1 MARHTAQGF
10 TAVLFQIHAHPFQ
23 NGEYIRL
30 IPIHQVEKQP
40 AYIPLRCGDSDSHIY
55 QKGKQG
61 QVLTAQGTT
70 KQFFRVMGQ
79 ICSAFDQQ
87 PHHVHPVF
95 QHRQFQR
102 RGFLLPRPCSNR
114 YLIALRLIGRMP
126 RMKQG
131 TECLNVAASDGSHHG
146 RYIGIAYFTHRNPPD
161 SLFKNFLI
169 PLSQLLRCRLDSLA
183 AAVLCSL
190 PPNAPEHILP
200 DKVLGSFVLAIF
212 FRQVVL

>member
-1 MARHTAQGF
+1 MLPGYGSNLRRIRSGAVPCPSDFPVQPIPAERLRHPEANLQSLPDSTA
-10 TAVLFQIHAHPFQ
+10 AHW
-23 NGEYIRL
+23 
-30 IPIHQVEKQP
+30 
-40 AYIPLRCGDSDSHIY
+40 
-55 QKGKQG
+55 
-61 QVLTAQGTT
+61 
-70 KQFFRVMGQ
+70 
-79 ICSAFDQQ
+79 
-87 PHHVHPVF
+87 
-95 QHRQFQR
+95 
-102 RGFLLPRPCSNR
+102 
-114 YLIALRLIGRMP
+114 RMP

-200 DKVLGSFVLAIF
+200 EKVLGSFVLAIF

>member
-79 ICSAFDQQ
+79 ICSAFDQELY
-87 PHHVHPVF
+87 HVHPIF
-95 QHRQFQR
+95 QYSQFQR
-102 RGFLLPRPCSNR
+102 KGFVIPRPISNH
-114 YLIALRLIGRMP
+114 YLIALWLIGRMP

-131 TECLNVAASDGSHHG
+131 VECLNVATSDGSHHG
-146 RYIGIAYFTHRNPPD
+146 RYIEIAYFTHPNPPD
-161 SLFKNFLI
+161 IFKNFLI
-169 PLSQLLRCRLDSLA
+169 PFSQFRRCRSDHLTA
-183 AAVLCSL
+183 AILCSL

-200 DKVLGSFVLAIF
+200 EKVLGSFVLAIF
-212 FRQVVL
+212 FQQVVL

>member
-1 MARHTAQGF
+1 M
-10 TAVLFQIHAHPFQ
+10 
-23 NGEYIRL
+23 
-30 IPIHQVEKQP
+30 EKQP
-40 AYIPLRCGDSDSHIY
+40 VDILLFCGNSDSRMD
-55 QKGKQG
+55 QKRKQG
-61 QVLTAQGTT
+61 QVWTAQGAI
-70 KQFFRVMGQ
+70 KQCFRVMGQ
-79 ICSAFDQQ
+79 ICAGFDQQ

-131 TECLNVAASDGSHHG
+131 TECLNVAKQGTECLNVAASDGSHHG
-146 RYIGIAYFTHRNPPD
+146 RYIEIAYFTHPNPPD
-161 SLFKNFLI
+161 ILFKNFLI
-169 PLSQLLRCRLDSLA
+169 PFSQFRRCCFDHLTA
-183 AAVLCSL
+183 AILCSL

-200 DKVLGSFVLAIF
+200 EKVLGSFVPAVF

>member
-10 TAVLFQIHAHPFQ
+10 TAVSLQIHAQPVQ
-23 NGEYIRL
+23 NWEHIRITPVL
-30 IPIHQVEKQP
+30 QMEKQP
-40 AYIPLRCGDSDSHIY
+40 VDILLFCGNSDSRMD
-55 QKGKQG
+55 QKRKQG
-61 QVLTAQGTT
+61 QVWTAQGAI
-70 KQFFRVMGQ
+70 KQCFRVMGQ
-79 ICSAFDQQ
+79 ICAGFDQQ